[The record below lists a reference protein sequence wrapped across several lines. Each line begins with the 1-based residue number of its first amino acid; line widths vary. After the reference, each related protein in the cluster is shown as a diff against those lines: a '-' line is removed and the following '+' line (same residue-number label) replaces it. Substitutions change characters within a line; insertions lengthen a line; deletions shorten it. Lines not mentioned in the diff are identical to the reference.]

1 MNFINIIDLYG
12 YDTVFS
18 GVQVPDGIDTEIL
31 INTIMDKCGTSEPI
45 YTDIP
50 LLAQK
55 VTVFFKKYAHSFE
68 RLYAAYMADYNA
80 IHNYDRYEEIDNDN
94 KRNAQDLLQ
103 VSPYDSASFINDS
116 NTERSENINNKHR
129 AHIYGNIGVTTA
141 PQMLRE
147 ELNIVPALNFY
158 NVVSDLFY
166 DEFFIKVM

>member
-1 MNFINIIDLYG
+1 MNFINIIDIYG
-12 YDTVFS
+12 YDVIFS
-18 GVQVPDGIDTEIL
+18 GVQVPDGIDTETL
-31 INTIMDKCGTSEPI
+31 INSIIDKCGTSEPL
-45 YTDIP
+45 YTDMP
-50 LLAQK
+50 LLEQK
-55 VTVFFKKYAHSFE
+55 ITVWFKKYRHSFE
-68 RLYAAYMADYNA
+68 RLYRAYMADYNA

-94 KRNAQDLLQ
+94 NRKASDLLK
-103 VSPYDSASFINDS
+103 VSPYDTDRFINDS
-116 NTERSENINNKHR
+116 NTDRTENINNKHR